1 MPPGATQL
9 RETSEVTRAS
19 EAHESIEV
27 LLSRLRSCPDPARRA
42 ELEEAAVLAG
52 LPLAEAVARRYT
64 GRGLEHEDLLQVA
77 RLALV
82 KAVRGYRAGAGCGF
96 AAYAVPTMAGE
107 VKRHFRDCGW
117 CVRPP
122 RRLQESRAR
131 LQSHEERLLHELHRM
146 PTRSDLAESLQVTPA
161 EVVEAQLGAAAY
173 RAVSLE
179 HPSAGRCTAD
189 AAGTA
194 CDDYSALEMR
204 ESLRVALATL
214 SPRERRLLRLRFVDG
229 LTQTEVGRAL
239 GVSQMQVSRL
249 LSRVLRR
256 LRSQLLDEPVSLAL
270 VGPRQSGSA
279 TLTVGTCSSR

>member
-1 MPPGATQL
+1 MPPGTTQL
-9 RETSEVTRAS
+9 QETSEFAP
-19 EAHESIEV
+19 AQDGHEGIEV

-42 ELEEAAVLAG
+42 ELEEAVVLAS

-82 KAVRGYRAGAGCGF
+82 KAVRGYRDGAGCGF

-131 LQSHEERLLHELHRM
+131 LQEQEERLVHELHRM
-146 PTRSDLAESLQVTPA
+146 PTRSDLAAALRLTRA
-161 EVVEAQLGAAAY
+161 EVVEAQLCAAAY

-179 HPSAGRCTAD
+179 HPSAGRGGTE
-189 AAGTA
+189 AAEGA
-194 CDDYSALEMR
+194 CDEYTALEMR
-204 ESLRVALATL
+204 DSLRVALATL
-214 SPRERRLLRLRFVDG
+214 SPRDRLLIRLRFVDG
-229 LTQTEVGRAL
+229 LTQAEVGRAL

-256 LRSQLLDEPVSLAL
+256 LRSQLLDEPVNLTL
-270 VGPRQSGSA
+270 VKPRQSGSA

>member
-1 MPPGATQL
+1 MPPGTTQL
-9 RETSEVTRAS
+9 RETSEPRLAP
-19 EAHESIEV
+19 EGHERIEV

-42 ELEEAAVLAG
+42 ELEEAAVIAS

-64 GRGLEHEDLLQVA
+64 GRGVEHEDLLQVA

-82 KAVRGYRAGAGCGF
+82 KAVRGYRDGAGCGF

-131 LQSHEERLLHELHRM
+131 LQEHEERLLHELHRT
-146 PTRSDLAESLQVTPA
+146 PTRSDLAVALRVTRS
-161 EVVEAQLGAAAY
+161 EVVEAQLSAAAY

-179 HPSAGRCTAD
+179 HPSAGRCRAE
-189 AAGTA
+189 AAETA
-194 CDDYSALEMR
+194 CDEYSALEMR

-214 SPRERRLLRLRFVDG
+214 SPRDRRLIRLRFVDG
-229 LTQTEVGRAL
+229 LTQAEMGRVL

-256 LRSQLLDEPVSLAL
+256 LRSQLLDEPVSLTL
-270 VGPRQSGSA
+270 VKPRQSGSA
-279 TLTVGTCSSR
+279 TLTVGSCSSR